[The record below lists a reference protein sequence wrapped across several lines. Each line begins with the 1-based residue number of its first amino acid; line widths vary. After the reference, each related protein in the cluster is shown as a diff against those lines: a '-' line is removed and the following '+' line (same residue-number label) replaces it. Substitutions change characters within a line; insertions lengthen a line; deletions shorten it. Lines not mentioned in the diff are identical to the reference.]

1 MNKRYIII
9 AGSDGLIGKSITK
22 ILKKNYKII
31 KIDKNIKSS
40 KDAYK
45 CNLSKPSEVKKVIK
59 KLSKR
64 KDIFAAINTIYP
76 YKSASHFLNKDIK
89 EFRKYI
95 NSHIIS
101 YYNFNLFLYN
111 YFSKL
116 DYDTKIINISSIYGT
131 KVPNFKIYKNTNIK
145 SPIEYSLSKASLTM
159 MTKYFASW
167 SKFNNKKVFF
177 NTISPA
183 GIKNKQ
189 EKQFITNYEKIYKS
203 KMLKT
208 YSLKHILLEILKK
221 KMNGRNYFIT
231 GGAKI

>member
-1 MNKRYIII
+1 MIPHTIHAI
-9 AGSDGLIGKSITK
+9 SITLLQTS
-22 ILKKNYKII
+22 LKQSN
-31 KIDKNIKSS
+31 NRF
-40 KDAYK
+40 
-45 CNLSKPSEVKKVIK
+45 LQP
-59 KLSKR
+59 
-64 KDIFAAINTIYP
+64 FFGPPYP
-76 YKSASHFLNKDIK
+76 YKSSNHFLNEDIK
-89 EFRKYI
+89 EFRNYI

-101 YYNFNLFLYN
+101 YYNFNLFLFN

-159 MTKYFASW
+159 MTKYFAQW
-167 SKFNNKKVFF
+167 SRFNNKKVLF

-189 EKQFITNYEKIYKS
+189 EKQFIINYKRIYKS

-208 YSLKHILLEILKK
+208 NSLNRCLLKILKK
-221 KMNGRNYFIT
+221 KINGKNYIVT

>member
-45 CNLSKPSEVKKVIK
+45 CNFSKPSEVKKLIK

-76 YKSASHFLNKDIK
+76 YKSSNHFLNEDIK
-89 EFRKYI
+89 EFRNYI

-101 YYNFNLFLYN
+101 YYNFNLFLFN

-159 MTKYFASW
+159 MTKYFAQW
-167 SKFNNKKVFF
+167 SRFNNKKVLF

-189 EKQFITNYEKIYKS
+189 EKQFIINYKRIYKS

-208 YSLKHILLEILKK
+208 NSLNRCLLKILKK
-221 KMNGRNYFIT
+221 KINGKNYIVT